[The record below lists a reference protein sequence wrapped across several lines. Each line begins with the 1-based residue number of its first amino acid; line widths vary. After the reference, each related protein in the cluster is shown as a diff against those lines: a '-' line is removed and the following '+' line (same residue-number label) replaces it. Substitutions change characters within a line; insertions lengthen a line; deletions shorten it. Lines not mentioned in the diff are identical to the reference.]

1 MGFQKTLVVGSRLVI
16 YLEISSLCSAS
27 RTVPDHLT
35 FDRAPKIFRCGKQE
49 TRMGVKRLL
58 GCQHQTASS
67 TLSNSGCSTRDYR
80 YAFPR
85 AGVWP
90 KFRLTHLSHP
100 HTEVNESVTH
110 EMIGLT
116 VTFSMKMGVPHATA
130 ISSMI

>member
-1 MGFQKTLVVGSRLVI
+1 MCRPPTPQPMCCL
-16 YLEISSLCSAS
+16 
-27 RTVPDHLT
+27 
-35 FDRAPKIFRCGKQE
+35 QE
-49 TRMGVKRLL
+49 TRMVDKRLF

-67 TLSNSGCSTRDYR
+67 TLSNSGCSTRDYW

-130 ISSMI
+130 NSSMI